1 MKKYLITET
10 LTLASYLITENITE
24 KGVVLVY
31 IAVVLYNIYI
41 FYII

>member
-10 LTLASYLITENITE
+10 LTLAHLITENITE